1 LANGYSG
8 VKADIFA
15 LGVIL
20 FTLHFGVPPFSLA
33 DPKEDRLY
41 KLLSHKSNSSDKKA
55 SMKFF
60 LRSHPATKEL
70 LASNRIDYELMDL
83 IISLLQENPCD
94 RPADI
99 HAIRAHPYFRIGL
112 YNSAA
117 VEKAS
122 ADCLVGIN
130 EVLGYAIIL
139 SQK

>member
-1 LANGYSG
+1 MANGYSG

-20 FTLHFGVPPFSLA
+20 FTLHFGVPPFSVA

-60 LRSHPATKEL
+60 LRSHPATKDL

-99 HAIRAHPYFRIGL
+99 QGIRAHPYIRKGL
-112 YNSAA
+112 SNSAS

-122 ADCLVGIN
+122 SNSLLNIN
-130 EVLGYAIIL
+130 EALGFAIIL